1 MHMTILEEGNPDT
14 VSIKGGLIEDL
25 DWTGGIHIFCRSAVV
40 PIPEGAKRFEAEP
53 TN

>member
-1 MHMTILEEGNPDT
+1 MHMTILEAGTPEA
-14 VSIKGGLIEDL
+14 VSIKGGLIKDL

-40 PIPEGAKRFEAEP
+40 PIPAGSKRFEAEP